1 MKKIRLSKFIK
12 MIVVIL
18 FLISVA
24 ASFYFFHVA
33 QVRDDKSFISNGQ
46 RKPGNSLYAYDKSFD
61 KLLKQKIEMTNQ
73 NIKQVAW
80 YVPAAKKTHKTAVVV
95 HGFANS
101 KENMK
106 AYGWLFHKLGYN
118 VLMPD
123 NIAHGESH
131 GQLIGYGWNDRENI
145 IKWTEMIVDNNPSSQ
160 ITLFGV
166 SMGGATVMMA
176 SGEKLPSQVVNI
188 IEDCGYSSVW
198 DELKFQAKEMYGL
211 PAFPLLY
218 EVSTISKI
226 RAGFSYGQAS
236 SVEQLK
242 KNNLPA
248 LFIHGDKDNF
258 VPTSMVYDNYK
269 ATAGKKELYIVKG
282 AKHAKSFETE
292 PEKYE
297 KRISSF
303 LKKYEK

>member
-1 MKKIRLSKFIK
+1 
-12 MIVVIL
+12 
-18 FLISVA
+18 
-24 ASFYFFHVA
+24 
-33 QVRDDKSFISNGQ
+33 
-46 RKPGNSLYAYDKSFD
+46 
-61 KLLKQKIEMTNQ
+61 EMTNQ

-80 YVPAAKKTHKTAVVV
+80 YVPAVKKTHKTAVVV

-145 IKWTEMIVDNNPSSQ
+145 IKWTEMIVDKNPSSQ

>member
-1 MKKIRLSKFIK
+1 

-80 YVPAAKKTHKTAVVV
+80 YVPAAKKTHKTVVVV

-145 IKWTEMIVDNNPSSQ
+145 IKWTEMIVDKNPSS
-160 ITLFGV
+160 
-166 SMGGATVMMA
+166 
-176 SGEKLPSQVVNI
+176 
-188 IEDCGYSSVW
+188 
-198 DELKFQAKEMYGL
+198 
-211 PAFPLLY
+211 
-218 EVSTISKI
+218 
-226 RAGFSYGQAS
+226 
-236 SVEQLK
+236 
-242 KNNLPA
+242 
-248 LFIHGDKDNF
+248 
-258 VPTSMVYDNYK
+258 
-269 ATAGKKELYIVKG
+269 
-282 AKHAKSFETE
+282 
-292 PEKYE
+292 
-297 KRISSF
+297 
-303 LKKYEK
+303 

>member
-1 MKKIRLSKFIK
+1 
-12 MIVVIL
+12 
-18 FLISVA
+18 
-24 ASFYFFHVA
+24 
-33 QVRDDKSFISNGQ
+33 
-46 RKPGNSLYAYDKSFD
+46 DKSFD

-145 IKWTEMIVDNNPSSQ
+145 IKWTEMIVDKNSSSQ

-188 IEDCGYSSVW
+188 IEDCGYSGVW

>member
-1 MKKIRLSKFIK
+1 

-33 QVRDDKSFISNGQ
+33 QVRDDKSF
-46 RKPGNSLYAYDKSFD
+46 D

-80 YVPAAKKTHKTAVVV
+80 YVPAVKKTHKTAVVV

-145 IKWTEMIVDNNPSSQ
+145 IKWTEMIVDKNPSSQ